1 MQASLKGFVLQEP
14 SEPSPIVW
22 EEPMSHGFC
31 HGKSPGSNQNGS
43 GSAGTTV
50 NTSFGILTV
59 DGGNC
64 MQRFAI

>member
-22 EEPMSHGFC
+22 EEPIGHLVM
-31 HGKSPGSNQNGS
+31 GKSPGSNQNRS
-43 GSAGTTV
+43 GSSGTTV

-59 DGGNC
+59 DGGNR
-64 MQRFAI
+64 M